1 MKTIQDIKQLKHD
14 ILTTSNSLRGLE
26 NLRYAKHITTHDR
39 DIKSLVLKLTKLD
52 EVYNSAIIGDTLKD
66 AYIIDELKKQVRPI
80 DVHELDELLNDYDES
95 YYNDASIEWIY
106 DYIYEVFRDD
116 MTLRDIDDSIDKL
129 FGYYSNNLLAH
140 CDDQFYLFLEY

>member
-1 MKTIQDIKQLKHD
+1 MRTIQDIKHLKQD
-14 ILTTSNSLRGLE
+14 ILTTSNSLRGLG
-26 NLRYAKHITTHDR
+26 NLKHATHIASHNMDTNN
-39 DIKSLVLKLTKLD
+39 LNLKLMKLD

-80 DVHELDELLNDYDES
+80 DTLELDELLHDYDES

-106 DYIYEVFRDD
+106 DYIYELFRDD